1 MIRPSWISLRIG
13 QFILVGGTAASI
25 HLGVVVCLVE
35 LYSISPLQANL
46 LGFFVSF
53 CFSFLG
59 QRFLTFR
66 DSNKSLRA
74 SIPRYFIVA
83 SSAFALN
90 ETLFAITLHYLMI
103 PYYFALG
110 VVVLLVAVATYFASK
125 YWAFAN
131 V

>member
-66 DSNKSLRA
+66 DSNKILRA

-103 PYYFALG
+103 PYYLALG

>member
-103 PYYFALG
+103 P
-110 VVVLLVAVATYFASK
+110 
-125 YWAFAN
+125 
-131 V
+131 